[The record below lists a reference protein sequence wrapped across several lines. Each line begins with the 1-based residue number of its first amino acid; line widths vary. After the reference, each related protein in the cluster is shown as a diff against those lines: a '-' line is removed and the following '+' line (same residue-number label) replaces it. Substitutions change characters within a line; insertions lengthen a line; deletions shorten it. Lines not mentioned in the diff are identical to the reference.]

1 MERRD
6 TEPMTVPLAARGT
19 SADVAYVLMV
29 LQAAFG
35 IVATLGMVL
44 LMGGSLAHAIVPVL
58 FVVALLVVAAQV
70 ARRRRWGLI
79 AALVVESAGLG
90 GLILDVVLGLL
101 RQVNY
106 VPTLTGLLTTVAL
119 PVAVI
124 VLCVRSLME
133 EGR

>member
-1 MERRD
+1 M
-6 TEPMTVPLAARGT
+6 AARGT
-19 SADVAYVLMV
+19 SADVAYVLML

-44 LMGGSLAHAIVPVL
+44 LMGGSLLHAVVPLL

-70 ARRRRWGLI
+70 ARRRLWGLI

-90 GLILDVVLGLL
+90 GLILDFVLGLL

-119 PVAVI
+119 PIAVI
-124 VLCVRSLME
+124 VLCVRSLIDGE
-133 EGR
+133 R